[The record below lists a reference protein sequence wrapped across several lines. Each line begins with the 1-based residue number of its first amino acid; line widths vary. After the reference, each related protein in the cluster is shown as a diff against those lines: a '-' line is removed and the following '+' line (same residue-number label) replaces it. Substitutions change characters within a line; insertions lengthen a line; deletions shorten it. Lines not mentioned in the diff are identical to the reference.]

1 MIQLGSLVINHHLP
15 VNEIRKKAFNVVK
28 LLAVDVIVATRIATA
43 ISQMCRSL
51 YRSSI
56 PFSLDFE
63 LNTAVGHPALWL
75 NFTSEQSLPGISLL
89 TPFFDEVHSL
99 TLKNNLYRIQAILSL
114 RDRQFYDHEMLAKI
128 KSIIEQKSRHE
139 LMRELEI
146 KNSKL
151 QESLEDLKRTTLLKE
166 QLKEQNLRMGAEL
179 NVARMLQQMIL
190 PKPEELEI
198 ERLDIAGFM
207 EPADEVGGD
216 YYDVLHTD
224 GVVTLGIGDVTG
236 HGLESGILMLMVQTA
251 VRTLQEIR
259 EVDPVR
265 FLDALNR
272 TIYKNVQRMNSDKSL
287 TLAIVNYTEGKIS
300 ISGQHEEI
308 LVIRHSGEVERI
320 DTMDLG
326 LPIGLDGE
334 IADFISH
341 ITLELQS
348 GDGVVLYT
356 DGITEA
362 KDINKVQYGVE
373 KLCQVIS
380 ENWHQSAQDIKD
392 AVIADVRRHIGKQ
405 KVFDDITLLVLKQHD
420 NLLSELPRS
429 QANLLSTY

>member
-1 MIQLGSLVINHHLP
+1 
-15 VNEIRKKAFNVVK
+15 
-28 LLAVDVIVATRIATA
+28 LLTVDAIVAARVAAA
-43 ISQMCRSL
+43 ISQMCRSF
-51 YRSSI
+51 YKASI
-56 PFSLDFE
+56 SFSIDFE
-63 LNTAVGHPALWL
+63 LNTSIGHPALLL
-75 NFTSEQSLPGISLL
+75 NFQSEQSLPGISLL
-89 TPFFDEVHSL
+89 TPFFYKVNSL
-99 TLKNNLYRIQAILSL
+99 TLKNNLYQIQAILSL
-114 RDRQFYDHEMLAKI
+114 QDRQLPEDETLVRI
-128 KSIIEQKSRHE
+128 KSILEQKSRNE
-139 LMRELEI
+139 LMAELEI
-146 KNSKL
+146 KNYKL

-179 NVARMLQQMIL
+179 NVARLLQQMIL

-251 VRTLQEIR
+251 VRTLKEIR

-265 FLDALNR
+265 FLDTLNR

-287 TLAIVNYTEGKIS
+287 TLAIVNYAEGKIS
-300 ISGQHEEI
+300 LSGQHEETI
-308 LVIRHSGEVERI
+308 LVRKGGEIERI

-326 LPIGLDGE
+326 FPIGLDGE

-341 ITLELQS
+341 ITLELQP

-356 DGITEA
+356 DGIPEA
-362 KDINKVQYGVE
+362 KDINKVQYGLE
-373 KLCQVIS
+373 KMCEVIS
-380 ENWHQSAQDIKD
+380 KNWHKSASNIKD
-392 AVIADVRRHIGKQ
+392 AVIADVRGHIGKQ
-405 KVFDDITLLVLKQHD
+405 KVFDDITLLVLKQQD
-420 NLLSELPRS
+420 NVLSELPRS
-429 QANLLSTY
+429 QSNLLTL